1 MSDASLRDVVVLG
14 AGAAGLAAAS
24 RIADQGLDV
33 VVLEARDRIGGRVHT
48 LRPPGWSVPL
58 EVGAEFVH
66 GDLPDLSEVVR
77 RARLKTP
84 EAVGD
89 HLRLLHGTRQPF
101 RFDKV
106 WSRIFNRM
114 QKVLK
119 TEQKSADLSFAEF
132 CDRYCGDLTPEERTA
147 AISYAEGF
155 NAADSRLISCRWLD
169 GSDAASGQGG
179 DASAYR
185 IPGGYDKVLNW
196 FRGKL
201 SPEAVHL
208 KMIVRTIRWK
218 PGRVEIKIDSSTGKS
233 LPAIVAQRA
242 VIAIPW
248 SVLRPSDA
256 VPGSRASKATGIRF
270 QPDLADK
277 WRASRGIMTGSATK
291 LSLRFKKCF
300 WEPITGPNLS
310 FLHANREPFT
320 AWWTTDPVRSPILT
334 GWAAGGAADRLAAL
348 KPRQVLDAALQSLA
362 KLLGLETSQ
371 LRSGLVDWHLSD
383 WQNDPFARGA
393 YTYVAAGCLDAPD
406 HLAKP
411 VADTLYFAGEAT
423 AGYFSG
429 TVGGAILS
437 GYRAAA
443 ELLQALR

>member
-24 RIADQGLDV
+24 RLAEQGLDV
-33 VVLEARDRIGGRVHT
+33 VVLEARDRIGGRLHT
-48 LRPPGWSVPL
+48 LRPAGWSVPL
-58 EVGAEFVH
+58 EVGAEFIH
-66 GDLPDLSEVVR
+66 GDLPDLSEVIR

-84 EAVGD
+84 ESVGE
-89 HLRLLHGTRQPF
+89 HLRLLHGKRQSF
-101 RFDKV
+101 RFDKL
-106 WSRIFNRM
+106 WSRIFQRL
-114 QKVLK
+114 QKILK
-119 TEQKSADLSFAEF
+119 SEYSSGDLSFAEF
-132 CDRYCGDLTPEERTA
+132 CERYCGDLTPEERTA
-147 AISYAEGF
+147 AISYVEGF

-179 DASAYR
+179 DAAAYR
-185 IPGGYDKVLNW
+185 IPAGYDKVLNW
-196 FRGKL
+196 LRGRL

-208 KMIVRTIRWK
+208 NTVARSIRWK
-218 PGRVEIKIDSSTGKS
+218 PGRVEIKVESSTGKP

-242 VIAIPW
+242 VIALPW
-248 SVLRPSDA
+248 AVLRPSDA
-256 VPGSRASKATGIRF
+256 AAGSRGKQAAGIRF
-270 QPDLADK
+270 QPDLTEK
-277 WRASRGIMTGSATK
+277 WHASRGIMTGAATK
-291 LSLRFKKCF
+291 LSLRFKKRF

-334 GWAAGGAADRLAAL
+334 GWAAGGAVDRLVAL
-348 KPRQVLDAALQSLA
+348 KPQQVLDAALQSLA
-362 KLLGLETSQ
+362 KLLGLEVPQ
-371 LRSGLVDWHLSD
+371 LQALLVDWHLSD

-393 YTYVAAGCLDAPD
+393 YTYVAAGCLDAPV

-411 VADTLYFAGEAT
+411 VAETLYFAGEAT
-423 AGYFSG
+423 AGYYSG